1 MKNFLTTTVLFIGCF
16 AFGQNPFQ
24 TQKLEDFAKLYG
36 VVRYFHPS
44 DEAAKTDWKAFAV
57 YAVKEIDNA
66 KTQKEFEQKL
76 QELFSPLAPSISFD
90 GNYYQWPE
98 NAKYPVY
105 WEHRGLGID
114 NNKKTYSSERY
125 NKTIL
130 ESEFKSV
137 AINLTNSTLIGKKIK
152 LTYEARSNEGK
163 AYCFLKILDNNKKS
177 INFATHQ
184 ANPVVAETWQP
195 KELIIEGNPNLN
207 QLTLGLIATDGNCD
221 FRNLKLYYEE
231 ADLTWKELQ
240 IPAFDTKNWY
250 KINDATYTFDNEKI
264 TVINE
269 TNKSSQLKN
278 TDVKITWDKFS
289 VVKLSNNLNV
299 IVPIV
304 VFANEEGTL
313 PKSELQKFNAL
324 KQEIHSNKPTE
335 FTSETSLANL
345 IISWN
350 IFKHFFPYQKE
361 VKVEWDKILNEGIK
375 DAFND
380 TSITEHKLTLEKFTE
395 SFDDAHI
402 AIYHSKLKEDRYHAV
417 PVTFRWVGNQ
427 LVVKDILK
435 GHDSKLKK
443 GDIITEINNV
453 ATNMAF
459 DSISQYISGSKQ
471 LKRWRSLKKI
481 CTGKENSSLQLK
493 TKNGTVENLKRVV
506 KYDKFKDFFE
516 REETLKFKK
525 VDNTIF
531 YINLEK
537 LNAQIIDSLVPT
549 INEHKGLIIDLR
561 GYPYNDIEHR
571 ILSYTKVV
579 DTTKWLCRAKI
590 LAPNF
595 SNAEESCAGHRLNN
609 YKADKLLTTKN
620 VLLVDERT
628 VSNAE
633 MLAQVIKHYK
643 IATIVGRPTT
653 GANGNINPIGLL
665 NGFQLIFTGMK
676 VTNPDGSQFHSIG
689 VIPDIIVEETIEN
702 ITEGKDTLIEKA
714 IEVLNKEIQ

>member
-1 MKNFLTTTVLFIGCF
+1 MKNFLTTIVLFISFF
-16 AFGQNPFQ
+16 AFGQTPFQ

-44 DEAAKTDWKAFAV
+44 DEAAKTDWKAFAT
-57 YAVKEIDNA
+57 YAVKEIDKA
-66 KTQKEFEQKL
+66 KTQQEFEQKL
-76 QELFSPLAPSISFD
+76 QELFLPLAPSISFN
-90 GNYYQWPE
+90 GSYYQWPE
-98 NAKYPVY
+98 NAKYPVF

-114 NNKKTYSSERY
+114 SNKKSYYSERY
-125 NKTIL
+125 NKTFL
-130 ESEFKSV
+130 DRGFKSV
-137 AINLTNSTLIGKKIK
+137 GINLTESALIGKKIK
-152 LTYEARSNEGK
+152 LTYEAQTIEGK
-163 AYCFLKILDNNKKS
+163 AYCFLKILDKNKKS

-184 ANPVVAETWQP
+184 TNPVVSETWTP
-195 KELIIEGNPNLN
+195 KELLLEPNSNMN
-207 QLTLGLIATDGNCD
+207 QITIGLIAKDGNCN
-221 FRNLKLYYEE
+221 FRNFKLYYEE
-231 ADLTWKELQ
+231 TDLTWKEIQL
-240 IPAFDTKNWY
+240 PAFDTKKWY
-250 KINDATYTFDNEKI
+250 PINDATFTFDNEKI

-313 PKSELQKFNAL
+313 PKSEVQKFNAL
-324 KQEIHSNKPTE
+324 KQGIHSNMPTA
-335 FTSETSLANL
+335 FNTDISLANL
-345 IISWN
+345 VITWN

-361 VKVEWDKILNEGIK
+361 VKVEWDTILNQGLK

-380 TSITEHKLTLEKFTE
+380 TSITEHRLTLEKFTE
-395 SFDDAHI
+395 NFDDAHI
-402 AIYHSKLKEDRYHAV
+402 GIYHSKLKEDRNHAV
-417 PVTFRWVGNQ
+417 PATFRWVGDQ
-427 LVVKDILK
+427 LIVKAILK
-435 GHDSKLKK
+435 GHESQLKK

-453 ATNMAF
+453 PTSVAY

-471 LKRWRSLKKI
+471 LKRWRSIKKI

-506 KYDKFKDFFE
+506 KYDDFKDFFE
-516 REETLKFKK
+516 REETIKFKK
-525 VDNTIF
+525 IDNAIF

-537 LNAQIIDSLVPT
+537 LNASIIDSIVPT

-579 DTTKWLCRAKI
+579 DTTKWLCREKI
-590 LAPNF
+590 LTPNY
-595 SNAEESCAGHRLNN
+595 SATEEYCAGHRLNN
-609 YKADKLLTTKN
+609 YKANLQLTTKN

-643 IATIVGRPTT
+643 IATIVGRPTA

-665 NGFQLIFTGMK
+665 NGFQVIFTGMK

-689 VIPDIIVEETIEN
+689 VIPDIIVEETVED
-702 ITEGKDTLIEKA
+702 ITRGKDTLLEKA
-714 IEVLNKEIQ
+714 IEILHKEIQ